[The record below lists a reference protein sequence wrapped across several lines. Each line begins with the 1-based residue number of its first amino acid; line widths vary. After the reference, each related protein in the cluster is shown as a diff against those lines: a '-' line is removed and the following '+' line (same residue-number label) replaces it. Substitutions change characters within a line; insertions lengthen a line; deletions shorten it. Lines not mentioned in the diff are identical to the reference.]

1 MPISFYYEPPF
12 TVQAPAYYRTG
23 KAKALSERMAREAQM
38 RAQQRSI
45 GANLGGQVLGIGAN
59 MMQGALQQ
67 QYAMDRMAAEQQ
79 YATDRMAAEQ
89 QYNLDQ
95 SVWPLGFQNFGQ
107 FTQAAQQKGM
117 SPQDYMTWLTAG
129 RAGART
135 RAVGQEE
142 IMLGLQQQAMQE
154 AMPQLQALEQ
164 AAMAGAVQQQVPVTT
179 MDMIQPI
186 SPGGALDNIIK
197 SSSGAIAQK
206 AQTLKNAF
214 VNTMMDPGLGAAEK
228 MQALQ
233 PIMRD
238 IQQLGGLVQGQAP
251 LNWQTI
257 QQKGLAG
264 PVENMPNMLWSVDKG
279 GVVKFTHVPQE
290 TPNIN
295 FADPQQV
302 ASVVTQLP
310 NGTYVAKKG
319 VTIQQPKTNEPQ
331 IDLTQ
336 PGAIEQHV
344 QMLPDGTIVTT
355 KGVSVNRP
363 KEQPNQNAH
372 PFMAMKP
379 AERMDDFVKFWKALP
394 AKETKPNANP
404 LGPPIE
410 VPYTR
415 DEALKM
421 WYETMDGIQ
430 QEVDRRTGMAPT
442 PASQPAAQQ
451 AGPQQYQVGA
461 VYNVRDKQGVVRQMR
476 WDGTKFV
483 EVQL

>member
-12 TVQAPAYYRTG
+12 AVQAPAYYRIG
-23 KAKALSERMAREAQM
+23 KAKALSERMGREAQM

-45 GANLGGQVLGIGAN
+45 GASLGGQVLGIGAN

-67 QYAMDRMAAEQQ
+67 QYALDRMEAGQQ
-79 YATDRMAAEQ
+79 HK
-89 QYNLDQ
+89 LDQ
-95 SVWPLGFQNFGQ
+95 SVWPLGFETFGQ
-107 FTQAAQQKGM
+107 FAQAAQQAGM
-117 SPQDYMTWLTAG
+117 SPQDYMTSLTAG
-129 RAGART
+129 SAGART
-135 RAVGQEE
+135 RAVGQEQ
-142 IMLGLQQQAMQE
+142 IMLGLQQQAMQA

-164 AAMAGAVQQQVPVTT
+164 AAMAGAVEQQVPVTT

-238 IQQLGGLVQGQAP
+238 IQQLGGLVQAQQPPSWDRLVKTGEYIPFPDGSGFAYKTKNGWNTHNFSGNYRYNPETAADAVRQVPNTNIYTAP
-251 LNWQTI
+251 
-257 QQKGLAG
+257 KGMQLFQPKDG
-264 PVENMPNMLWSVDKG
+264 EKL
-279 GVVKFTHVPQE
+279 
-290 TPNIN
+290 IN
-295 FADPQQV
+295 LSDPQHQQMI
-302 ASVVTQLP
+302 SVPTADGGRITA
-310 NGTYVAKKG
+310 NGYRYT
-319 VTIQQPKTNEPQ
+319 PP
-331 IDLTQ
+331 
-336 PGAIEQHV
+336 
-344 QMLPDGTIVTT
+344 
-355 KGVSVNRP
+355 P

-372 PFMAMKP
+372 PFMVMKP

-394 AKETKPNANP
+394 AKETKPGASP
-404 LGPPIE
+404 LDKPIE

-415 DEALKM
+415 DEALQM
-421 WYETMDGIQ
+421 WYETMDSIQ
-430 QEVDRRTGMAPT
+430 QEVDRRMGMAPT

-483 EVQL
+483 EVQS

>member
-12 TVQAPAYYRTG
+12 TVQAPAYYRMG
-23 KAKALSERMAREAQM
+23 KAKALSERMGREAQM

-45 GANLGGQVLGIGAN
+45 GASLGGQVLGIGAN

-89 QYNLDQ
+89 QYNRDQ
-95 SVWPLGFQNFGQ
+95 SVWPLGFETFGQ
-107 FTQAAQQKGM
+107 FAQAAQQAGM
-117 SPQDYMTWLTAG
+117 SPQDYMTSLTAG

-135 RAVGQEE
+135 RAVGQEQ

-251 LNWQTI
+251 LNWQRI

-279 GVVKFTHVPQE
+279 GVVRFTHVPQD

-319 VTIQQPKTNEPQ
+319 VTIQQPK
-331 IDLTQ
+331 
-336 PGAIEQHV
+336 
-344 QMLPDGTIVTT
+344 
-355 KGVSVNRP
+355 
-363 KEQPNQNAH
+363 EQPNQNAH
-372 PFMAMKP
+372 PFMVMKP

-394 AKETKPNANP
+394 AKETKPGASP
-404 LGPPIE
+404 LDKPTE

-415 DEALKM
+415 DEALQM
-421 WYETMDGIQ
+421 WYETMDSIQ
-430 QEVDRRTGMAPT
+430 QEVNRRMGMAPT

-483 EVQL
+483 EVQS